1 MAIDQDALEA
11 MSWAQAYV
19 PEVLRTFMR
28 VAGVGQTEIGAA
40 IGLTQTQMSRR
51 LNGRSDLSQQE
62 LVALAK
68 VFGVEAA
75 TFYKPLP
82 EAVAD
87 LMASAKLDELRSGSS
102 IGRVLVAA

>member
-11 MSWAQAYV
+11 MSWAQTYV
-19 PEVLRTFMR
+19 PQVLRTFMR
-28 VAGVGQTEIGAA
+28 VAGVGQADMGAV
-40 IGLTQTQMSRR
+40 IGLTQTQISRR

-62 LVALAK
+62 IAALAS
-68 VFGVEAA
+68 VFGVQVA

-87 LMASAKLDELRSGSS
+87 LMRSAKLDELRSGSS
-102 IGRVLVAA
+102 VLAAA

>member
-11 MSWAQAYV
+11 MTWAQAYV

-28 VAGVGQTEIGAA
+28 VAGIGQTDLGAV
-40 IGLTQTQMSRR
+40 IGLSQTQMSRR

-62 LVALAK
+62 LVALAR
-68 VFGVEAA
+68 VFGVDVA
-75 TFYKPLP
+75 TWFKPMP

-87 LMASAKLDELRSGSS
+87 LMGSAKLDELRSGSS
-102 IGRVLVAA
+102 VLVAA

>member
-28 VAGVGQTEIGAA
+28 IANVGQEHLGAA
-40 IGLTQTQMSRR
+40 IGLTQTQISRR
-51 LNGRSDLSQQE
+51 LNGRSDMSHQE
-62 LVALAK
+62 LAALAR
-68 VFGVEAA
+68 VFGVELA
-75 TFYKPLP
+75 TFHKPLP

-102 IGRVLVAA
+102 TALVAA